1 LLFTHSANCH
11 RLRQIHQSTI
21 ATNITHGVMRLSTMR
36 FANVPRRYCR
46 EKEKN
51 TIIGTAKNNAGL

>member
-1 LLFTHSANCH
+1 
-11 RLRQIHQSTI
+11 
-21 ATNITHGVMRLSTMR
+21 MR